1 LESQIILVL
10 GSKTTK
16 GLILPMPVGVEK
28 IKNKNTTLSE
38 QVQISTIKIVK
49 RGNKI
54 DLPNTQIHDRALS

>member
-38 QVQISTIKIVK
+38 QVQISTEKIVE
-49 RGNKI
+49 RGKI
-54 DLPNTQIHDRALS
+54 DLPNAQIHDRSLS

>member
-38 QVQISTIKIVK
+38 QVQISTNKNVK
-49 RGNKI
+49 RGKI